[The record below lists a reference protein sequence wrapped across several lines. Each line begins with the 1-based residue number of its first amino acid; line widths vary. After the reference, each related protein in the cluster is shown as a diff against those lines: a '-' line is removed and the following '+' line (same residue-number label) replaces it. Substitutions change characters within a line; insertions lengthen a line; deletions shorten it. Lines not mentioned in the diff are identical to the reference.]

1 MKLKTYSIFY
11 RGKRK
16 SQIFETSVAASN
28 KKEATEY
35 AKEDL
40 KGYTIT
46 RISWD
51 RIDMFFSDI
60 DCIYHGNIY
69 KNGRIIGDYFCSDS
83 TILEKI
89 FPQLIFNWG

>member
-11 RGKRK
+11 REKRK
-16 SQIFETSVAASN
+16 SKIFETSVTAFN

-46 RISWD
+46 KISWD
-51 RIDMFFSDI
+51 R
-60 DCIYHGNIY
+60 
-69 KNGRIIGDYFCSDS
+69 
-83 TILEKI
+83 LA
-89 FPQLIFNWG
+89 PA

>member
-1 MKLKTYSIFY
+1 MLNYDIIEPTKGKEINEMKLRTYSIFY
-11 RGKRK
+11 REKRK
-16 SQIFETSVAASN
+16 SQIFETSVTASN

-51 RIDMFFSDI
+51 R
-60 DCIYHGNIY
+60 
-69 KNGRIIGDYFCSDS
+69 
-83 TILEKI
+83 LA
-89 FPQLIFNWG
+89 PA

>member
-11 RGKRK
+11 REKRK
-16 SQIFETSVAASN
+16 SQIFETSVTAYN

-51 RIDMFFSDI
+51 R
-60 DCIYHGNIY
+60 
-69 KNGRIIGDYFCSDS
+69 
-83 TILEKI
+83 LA
-89 FPQLIFNWG
+89 PA